1 MSTENRLE
9 VIDGCRQ
16 KVWTVPYQL
25 LLLAYSGLKKYG
37 HVYFFMLE
45 KWTGV
50 HFSKTWNGNVFY
62 GRA

>member
-1 MSTENRLE
+1 MNLNLT
-9 VIDGCRQ
+9 
-16 KVWTVPYQL
+16 
-25 LLLAYSGLKKYG
+25 YSGLKKYG